1 VPRSPLPL
9 SPAASAAASAAA
21 AAVVSVV
28 AAKVGADGALRD
40 KNAPYLAVAVP
51 AGTAALPAKLLCGHI
66 IGDRV
71 ETVCIV
77 LEIIMPKKTDLLS
90 CIGVCCRSIFE

>member
-1 VPRSPLPL
+1 MPRSPLPL